1 MQAKFAWSASQVCL
15 EYKPS
20 LLGVQVKFTWSAS
33 QVTLHDKFA
42 WSASQA
48 CLEYKPS
55 LLGVQVKFA
64 WSTSQVALRD
74 KPPSLSDLGVKT
86 TAFID
91 LEYTPSH
98 LRPQASSIE

>member
-1 MQAKFAWSASQVCL
+1 MWLNLEGQATSIRKLTDEGKYLEMAWNASQVCL

-20 LLGVQVKFTWSAS
+20 LLGAQVKFAWSAS
-33 QVTLHDKFA
+33 QVTLRDKFA
-42 WSASQA
+42 WSA
-48 CLEYKPS
+48 
-55 LLGVQVKFA
+55 
-64 WSTSQVALRD
+64 SQVALRD
-74 KPPSLSDLGVKT
+74 KPPSLSDLGVKA

>member
-20 LLGVQVKFTWSAS
+20 LLGVQVKFAWSTS
-33 QVTLHDKFA
+33 QVTLRDKFA
-42 WSASQA
+42 WSASQV
-48 CLEYKPS
+48 CLECKSS

-64 WSTSQVALRD
+64 WNASQVTLRD
-74 KPPSLSDLGVKT
+74 KPPSLSDLEVKA

>member
-1 MQAKFAWSASQVCL
+1 MAWSASQVCL

-20 LLGVQVKFTWSAS
+20 LLGVQAKFAWSTS
-33 QVTLHDKFA
+33 QVCLECKSSLLGVQAKFA
-42 WSASQA
+42 WSA
-48 CLEYKPS
+48 
-55 LLGVQVKFA
+55 
-64 WSTSQVALRD
+64 SQVALRD
-74 KPPSLSDLGVKT
+74 KPPSLSDLGVKA